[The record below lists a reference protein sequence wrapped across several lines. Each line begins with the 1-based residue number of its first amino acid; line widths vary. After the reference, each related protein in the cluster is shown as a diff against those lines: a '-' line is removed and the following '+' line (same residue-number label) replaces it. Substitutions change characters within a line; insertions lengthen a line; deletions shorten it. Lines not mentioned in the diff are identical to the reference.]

1 MLKKHLSFL
10 LLFIVDFLPLFAQDF
25 EGRYIAHAGGNID
38 NHIYTNTLEALDK
51 SYADGFR
58 YFELDFLEDV
68 YGNMLAVH
76 ELEETIIGDLTYLQI
91 DASEKEKI
99 GHAAVEDILK
109 EFKKLENI
117 EFHKCKISK
126 IDFSNLNK
134 KVRFSNCGIL
144 DFKYP
149 IGEYVDIEKSEVNFE
164 NINFENVKYVYII
177 DSIINNSY
185 NLDIFKNIEIV
196 CLDGTKIYDKHLNVI
211 KDIRVAN
218 SVKYSHKKE
227 IDLFN

>member
-1 MLKKHLSFL
+1 MNYKEFENEEFKRLITMKSNKINFEDVIEEDLLNIEDLVLKYKNFDGTLS
-10 LLFIVDFLPLFAQDF
+10 
-25 EGRYIAHAGGNID
+25 NID
-38 NHIYTNTLEALDK
+38 LNVIRRFPSLRNI
-51 SYADGFR
+51 R
-58 YFELDFLEDV
+58 
-68 YGNMLAVH
+68 
-76 ELEETIIGDLTYLQI
+76 IIEYEITQEFILL
-91 DASEKEKI
+91 
-99 GHAAVEDILK
+99 LK

-218 SVKYSHKKE
+218 SVRYSHKKE

>member
-1 MLKKHLSFL
+1 MNYKEFENEEFKRLITMKSNKINFEDVIEEDLLNIEDLVLKYKNFDGTLS
-10 LLFIVDFLPLFAQDF
+10 
-25 EGRYIAHAGGNID
+25 NID
-38 NHIYTNTLEALDK
+38 LNVIRRFPSLRNI
-51 SYADGFR
+51 R
-58 YFELDFLEDV
+58 
-68 YGNMLAVH
+68 
-76 ELEETIIGDLTYLQI
+76 IIEYEITQEFILL
-91 DASEKEKI
+91 
-99 GHAAVEDILK
+99 LK

>member
-1 MLKKHLSFL
+1 MNYKEFENEEFKRLITMKSNKINFEDVIEEDLLNIEDLVLKYKNFDGTLS
-10 LLFIVDFLPLFAQDF
+10 
-25 EGRYIAHAGGNID
+25 NID
-38 NHIYTNTLEALDK
+38 LNVIRRFPSLRNI
-51 SYADGFR
+51 R
-58 YFELDFLEDV
+58 
-68 YGNMLAVH
+68 
-76 ELEETIIGDLTYLQI
+76 IIEYEITQEFILL
-91 DASEKEKI
+91 
-99 GHAAVEDILK
+99 LK

-196 CLDGTKIYDKHLNVI
+196 CLDGTKIYDKYLNVI
-211 KDIRVAN
+211 KDIKVAN

>member
-1 MLKKHLSFL
+1 MNYKEFENEEFKRLITMKSNKINFEDVIEEDLLNIEDLVLKYKNFDGTLS
-10 LLFIVDFLPLFAQDF
+10 
-25 EGRYIAHAGGNID
+25 NID
-38 NHIYTNTLEALDK
+38 LNVIRRFPSLRNI
-51 SYADGFR
+51 R
-58 YFELDFLEDV
+58 
-68 YGNMLAVH
+68 
-76 ELEETIIGDLTYLQI
+76 IIEYEITQEFILL
-91 DASEKEKI
+91 
-99 GHAAVEDILK
+99 LK

-227 IDLFN
+227 INLFN